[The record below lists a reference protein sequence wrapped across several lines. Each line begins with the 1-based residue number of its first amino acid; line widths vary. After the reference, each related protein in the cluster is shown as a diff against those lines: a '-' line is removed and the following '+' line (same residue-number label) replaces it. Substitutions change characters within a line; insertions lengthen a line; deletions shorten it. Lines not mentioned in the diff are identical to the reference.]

1 MASRVDE
8 YHFAVPFT
16 TEDEL
21 RLFVQV
27 AFGVRIPDTPVCP
40 NHTTPW
46 RAFADA
52 YFARSRVAVW
62 KASRGFGGK
71 TFLLALLAAVEAA
84 SLGANVNVLGGSGE
98 QSTRVLEHSQTL
110 WKASSAPRD
119 LLSGDVQRET
129 RFRRGNKVRALLA
142 SQASVR
148 GPHPQRLRLDEVDEM
163 DVTLLDAAL
172 GQPMEAGSGIPVQT
186 VLSSTHQYAD
196 GTMTEVLRR
205 AAEKGWPVYEWC
217 YHETQEPHGWL
228 APAEVEGKR
237 SDVTA
242 AMWQV
247 EYDLQ
252 EPSAEARAILPEAV
266 ARMFDRSLGEFEGRP
281 AEYIEIEAPAE
292 GAAYA
297 TGADWARKRDWT
309 VISTLRI
316 DVHPWRLVAFERT
329 GRRPWPVMVKAF
341 DDRVLRYPGPAA
353 HDGTGIGDVVAGYM
367 QADAEAF
374 LMVGR
379 PRADL
384 LSECIADLEHGAI
397 VGPWIR
403 WAESELRYA
412 AVDDVY
418 GAGHLPDTLA
428 SLALAR
434 RAAHKPPANL
444 PVVYDEAVRVRIGY

>member
-1 MASRVDE
+1 MGPQVNE
-8 YHFAVPFT
+8 YHFSVPFT

-21 RLFVQV
+21 RLFVWV
-27 AFGVRIPDTPVCP
+27 AFGVRIPDTVVCP
-40 NHTTPW
+40 QHTTPW

-71 TFLLALLAAVEAA
+71 TYLLALLAAVEAA
-84 SLGANVNVLGGSGE
+84 TLGANVNILGGSGE
-98 QSTRVLEHSQTL
+98 QSKRVLEHAQDL
-110 WKASSAPRD
+110 WTHASAPRE
-119 LLSGDVQRET
+119 LLAGDVQQET

-163 DVTLLDAAL
+163 DVVLLDAAL
-172 GQPMEAGSGIPVQT
+172 GQTMEAGSGIAVQT
-186 VLSSTHQYAD
+186 VLSSTHQYSA

-205 AAEKGWPVYEWC
+205 AAEKSWPVYEWC
-217 YHETQEPHGWL
+217 YHETMQPHGWL
-228 APAEVEGKR
+228 APAEVAGKR
-237 SDVTA
+237 DDVTA

-266 ARMFDRSLGEFEGRP
+266 ARLFDRRLGEFEGRP
-281 AEYIEIEAPAE
+281 DEYIEIEEPVA
-292 GAAYA
+292 GATYA
-297 TGADWARKRDWT
+297 TGSDWARKQDWT
-309 VISTLRI
+309 VISTLRT
-316 DVHPWRLVAFERT
+316 DVYPLRLVAFERT
-329 GRRPWPVMVKAF
+329 GRRPWPTMVQAF
-341 DDRVLRYPGPAA
+341 DDRVQRFSGPAA

-367 QADAEAF
+367 QSDAEPF
-374 LMVGR
+374 MMVGR

-384 LSECIADLEHGAI
+384 VSECIADIEHGAI

-403 WAESELRYA
+403 WAEAELKYA
-412 AVDDVY
+412 TVDDVY

-434 RAAHKPPANL
+434 RAAHQPPDDL